1 MIGNKD
7 TLAFVLGNKNEKD
20 LREVDIWIANEL
32 VTFIDNTA
40 YLPQFISSL
49 ESELDDLKSGN
60 VDSDYVFLNLGP
72 TLDDVSVRVELD
84 GSHIFI
90 KCCLY
95 INDGKIFS
103 VKMNKDELMESYET
117 CIKRLKN
124 A

>member
-7 TLAFVLGNKNEKD
+7 TLAFVLGDKIDKELQNI
-20 LREVDIWIANEL
+20 DIWIANEL
-32 VTFIDNTA
+32 VTFVDNTA

-60 VDSDYVFLNLGP
+60 VDSDYIFLNLGP
-72 TLDDVSVRVELD
+72 TLDDVSVRVELH
-84 GSHIFI
+84 GSQIFI

-95 INDGKIFS
+95 TDDGKIFS
-103 VKMNKDELMESYET
+103 VKMNKNELMESYET